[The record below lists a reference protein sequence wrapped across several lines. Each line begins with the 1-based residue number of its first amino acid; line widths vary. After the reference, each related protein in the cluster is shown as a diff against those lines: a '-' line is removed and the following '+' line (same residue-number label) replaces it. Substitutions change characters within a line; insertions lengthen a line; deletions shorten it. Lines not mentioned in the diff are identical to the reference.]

1 MAERTGDGMADR
13 RGGTAEGADF
23 GGYRL
28 LEDLGDG
35 DTDQVVRAHDREH
48 GRDVALRVLAPH
60 PDRRERFIREMPR
73 VHRLTEPHLVPVHRY
88 GEVGGRLFVAAELVE
103 GEHLTAVL
111 ARTGPMDPARAVDVV
126 GQLARALDAASA
138 AGLVHRDVAAG
149 SVLLAA
155 RPGTPTGSGSG
166 TGEDTVLLADLGV
179 APLAGRAPACPA
191 PELAAGTAVDG
202 RADVYSL
209 AGLLFELL
217 TGERPGA
224 GTDPP
229 PPSSLRPGISPE
241 LDGVVAR
248 GLAADPDQRWTS
260 AGGMAAAARAALA
273 LGGISVSRPA
283 DAPASGDTASG
294 DTAAD
299 RRAGPGTPA
308 LAGAAAALL
317 AALVAGTLRR
327 RRRCRPGS

>member
-1 MAERTGDGMADR
+1 
-13 RGGTAEGADF
+13 
-23 GGYRL
+23 
-28 LEDLGDG
+28 
-35 DTDQVVRAHDREH
+35 
-48 GRDVALRVLAPH
+48 
-60 PDRRERFIREMPR
+60 
-73 VHRLTEPHLVPVHRY
+73 
-88 GEVGGRLFVAAELVE
+88 
-103 GEHLTAVL
+103 
-111 ARTGPMDPARAVDVV
+111 
-126 GQLARALDAASA
+126 
-138 AGLVHRDVAAG
+138 
-149 SVLLAA
+149 
-155 RPGTPTGSGSG
+155 
-166 TGEDTVLLADLGV
+166 
-179 APLAGRAPACPA
+179 
-191 PELAAGTAVDG
+191 VDG

-283 DAPASGDTASG
+283 DAPASGDTA
-294 DTAAD
+294 AD